1 MLGANY
7 FLLGNFLCWRLFE
20 SEDIFSIQLQE
31 LLSTPGFAVGLGS
44 IVLSFHK
51 QTSSLA
57 ATLKSS
63 PLSGTCKQ

>member
-20 SEDIFSIQLQE
+20 SEDIFSVQLQE
-31 LLSTPGFAVGLGS
+31 LLAVGLGS
-44 IVLSFHK
+44 IVLSFHE